1 MTPAENDYG
10 FSFDPVDTVLEE
22 DQKDGLGRRL
32 SRYMQRSA
40 EAIASL
46 PGGFVEL
53 GRGIAELTGGVTP
66 KEELPGIMGFG
77 RELLE
82 KIPTPAEIRARGAEV
97 HPELEPKDSWE
108 EIEDEWVE
116 DIATLAATGPARKG
130 LSAGKAA
137 LNKVFRA
144 IGTSTVGNLT
154 KQGIKEFGGSEA
166 LQETGKLGSMLFFG
180 MFGKGRGVRSYI
192 SNQYRNASQFVPEGA
207 AVRYPIDKLENVERS
222 LLKGGITP
230 SKEKPL
236 EFIQKMKAKIS
247 DGSMLVEEAVQ
258 FDKDLNEWIRKS
270 PDTQLRGNWK
280 RLQGV
285 NQSGLDIYSKENPSF
300 GDSYQE
306 AKMAHKGI
314 AQSQDLQRFIRR
326 NANLKNLTYSAALL
340 GLEESFIPGS
350 AGLKL
355 GTAGA
360 IGTGWWM
367 KEVGKRLATN
377 PALRRYYQ
385 NVLTASANQNQ
396 GMLQRSLAGL
406 ERAAKKEFEENPL
419 EFDLSMFEETQQ

>member
-1 MTPAENDYG
+1 
-10 FSFDPVDTVLEE
+10 
-22 DQKDGLGRRL
+22 
-32 SRYMQRSA
+32 
-40 EAIASL
+40 
-46 PGGFVEL
+46 
-53 GRGIAELTGGVTP
+53 
-66 KEELPGIMGFG
+66 
-77 RELLE
+77 
-82 KIPTPAEIRARGAEV
+82 
-97 HPELEPKDSWE
+97 
-108 EIEDEWVE
+108 
-116 DIATLAATGPARKG
+116 
-130 LSAGKAA
+130 
-137 LNKVFRA
+137 
-144 IGTSTVGNLT
+144 
-154 KQGIKEFGGSEA
+154 
-166 LQETGKLGSMLFFG
+166 
-180 MFGKGRGVRSYI
+180 
-192 SNQYRNASQFVPEGA
+192 
-207 AVRYPIDKLENVERS
+207 
-222 LLKGGITP
+222 
-230 SKEKPL
+230 
-236 EFIQKMKAKIS
+236 MKAKIS